1 MTGASASQNP
11 IACSQIQNVCDRMGS
26 RVVKL
31 LDLKS
36 QWLAEEDGPAKE
48 MLPWCEC
55 EWSDE
60 VRNDHLQREF
70 EEV

>member
-1 MTGASASQNP
+1 
-11 IACSQIQNVCDRMGS
+11 MGS